1 MQKIRWFFLI
11 LAIVAAITLAVQ
23 NNQLASIHLFWL
35 ETGEMPLSVLLLSTA
50 GIGFV
55 LGAIMTATM
64 LRSRRKK
71 EKEKERQ
78 IETAA
83 SDAEESLGA

>member
-11 LAIVAAITLAVQ
+11 LVVVAGVTLVLL
-23 NNQLASIHLFWL
+23 NNQLTPIHLFGL
-35 ETGEMPLSVLLLSTA
+35 KTVEMPFSILLLSTT

-78 IETAA
+78 IEAA
-83 SDAEESLGA
+83 TSDSDEPLGA